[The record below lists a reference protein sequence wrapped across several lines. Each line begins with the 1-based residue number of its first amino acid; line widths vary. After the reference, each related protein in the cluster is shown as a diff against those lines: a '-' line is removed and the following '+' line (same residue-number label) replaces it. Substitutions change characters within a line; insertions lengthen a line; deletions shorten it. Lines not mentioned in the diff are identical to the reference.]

1 MNASSLSAG
10 IAAAERHRQSFMANE
25 EGSQHHHTVR
35 FQTSRSGHVR
45 PSSVYGGEEEQTD
58 PEAEEGGSDAEA
70 QLPEGGEVQNAT
82 SDSTAPENDRKQT
95 KYPLHS
101 ALSGTVLSGTGRFRG
116 RPSASSRVSSVIR
129 PAQGSTAAL
138 KTKTYLADDDDE
150 NPVQPHRFLISADV
164 SWKHSWDWFIILLVL
179 YNSTVIPWS
188 FAFQRDENTAWKA
201 LDYTIDA
208 LFFADLTFS
217 FHSGFYDKHGVEVTD
232 IHIIRRRYLAGWFPV
247 DFAATFPFELIA
259 IFFYPDSSLQLSL
272 FNLFKIPRLLR
283 LGRLMKKMDSLAG
296 ADAFRIVK
304 LLASFA
310 LVSHWIA
317 CAWFFLGRYQV
328 EGNLWTGGVWLAVSN
343 LCQTKKG
350 EGNLEDGYTS
360 SDEVGDDYLHNGV
373 IACIEKNRHPNW
385 WVDDLTTVLVESTSG
400 GYNSTEEVTILPDA
414 DGWTQYIA
422 SVYWTMTTLT
432 TVGYGDISPTTN
444 TERVFTCVVMLIGA
458 VVYAS
463 IFGSVAVLIQNFDA
477 SDARYKEKM
486 DALKE
491 FAAFYDLEHNMY
503 MKMVNYSD
511 ALHFQNH
518 GFDAHMVLKD
528 LPSTFKMEVYGAIHR
543 DLMVAILKA
552 SPYLTDSQNFLQ
564 AMLSIMRPQV
574 CIAQDYVIRRGEV
587 GKEMYFISKGIVEV
601 IAEATSKPN
610 AVHLHL
616 GPGEHFGEMS
626 LFTRNRRGSSVR
638 AATFCELYYLNFN
651 DFDELEC
658 DYPTDAELLR
668 LYAKARLDVKQR
680 HQEEQTKEKIHSR
693 RSQILDHSA
702 TKTHSTDTLPVKVDY
717 PTEKEMSDLVNQEL
731 QVASRSVKR
740 AMPEVMKKA
749 GDATPARKSSRAYG
763 SGISPVGT
771 GARSSLTRGPKRLS
785 DSMPFIEQDIEQE
798 QHRMK
803 SIIETAMEDDAE
815 EIPMGEATQDFMVD
829 VEQ

>member
-1 MNASSLSAG
+1 MGHTL
-10 IAAAERHRQSFMANE
+10 AAA
-25 EGSQHHHTVR
+25 
-35 FQTSRSGHVR
+35 
-45 PSSVYGGEEEQTD
+45 
-58 PEAEEGGSDAEA
+58 
-70 QLPEGGEVQNAT
+70 
-82 SDSTAPENDRKQT
+82 
-95 KYPLHS
+95 
-101 ALSGTVLSGTGRFRG
+101 
-116 RPSASSRVSSVIR
+116 
-129 PAQGSTAAL
+129 
-138 KTKTYLADDDDE
+138 
-150 NPVQPHRFLISADV
+150 
-164 SWKHSWDWFIILLVL
+164 
-179 YNSTVIPWS
+179 
-188 FAFQRDENTAWKA
+188 QRDENTAWKA

-283 LGRLMKKMDSLAG
+283 LGRLMKKMDSL
-296 ADAFRIVK
+296 
-304 LLASFA
+304 
-310 LVSHWIA
+310 
-317 CAWFFLGRYQV
+317 
-328 EGNLWTGGVWLAVSN
+328 
-343 LCQTKKG
+343 G

-543 DLMVAILKA
+543 
-552 SPYLTDSQNFLQ
+552 
-564 AMLSIMRPQV
+564 
-574 CIAQDYVIRRGEV
+574 
-587 GKEMYFISKGIVEV
+587 
-601 IAEATSKPN
+601 
-610 AVHLHL
+610 
-616 GPGEHFGEMS
+616 
-626 LFTRNRRGSSVR
+626 
-638 AATFCELYYLNFN
+638 
-651 DFDELEC
+651 
-658 DYPTDAELLR
+658 
-668 LYAKARLDVKQR
+668 
-680 HQEEQTKEKIHSR
+680 
-693 RSQILDHSA
+693 
-702 TKTHSTDTLPVKVDY
+702 
-717 PTEKEMSDLVNQEL
+717 
-731 QVASRSVKR
+731 
-740 AMPEVMKKA
+740 
-749 GDATPARKSSRAYG
+749 
-763 SGISPVGT
+763 
-771 GARSSLTRGPKRLS
+771 
-785 DSMPFIEQDIEQE
+785 
-798 QHRMK
+798 
-803 SIIETAMEDDAE
+803 
-815 EIPMGEATQDFMVD
+815 
-829 VEQ
+829 